1 MFSVARKVV
10 AQRFATRAYAARAV
24 YVANLNP
31 ATDEIKIRELFG
43 KYGNIIGMRFGEGNN
58 SYKYAHVY
66 FGAGE
71 VPKSDTNVFM
81 YTRDHQATPEEV
93 LEVETSVQRAVEEN
107 QSITVDDNVLVVR
120 SALYRVADDKKP
132 IRMDGGARMANTN
145 SAQDTNAFNRGYF
158 AGYRK
163 GVEDGHRMAKEPSGS
178 TSS

>member
-1 MFSVARKVV
+1 MFS
-10 AQRFATRAYAARAV
+10 RFATRAYAARAI

-31 ATDEIKIRELFG
+31 ATDEIKIRELFD

-66 FGAGE
+66 FGAGQ
-71 VPKSDTNVFM
+71 VPTSDTNVFM
-81 YTRDHQATPEEV
+81 YTRDHNATVGEV

-132 IRMDGGARMANTN
+132 IRMDKTRAQTANNTR
-145 SAQDTNAFNRGYF
+145 DTNAFNRGYF

-163 GVEDGHRMAKEPSGS
+163 GVEDGHKMAKN
-178 TSS
+178 T